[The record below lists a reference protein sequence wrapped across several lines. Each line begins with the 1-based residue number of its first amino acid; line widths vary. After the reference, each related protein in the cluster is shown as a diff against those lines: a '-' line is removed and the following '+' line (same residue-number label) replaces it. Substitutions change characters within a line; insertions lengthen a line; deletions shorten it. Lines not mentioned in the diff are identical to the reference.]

1 MMFLRSKA
9 SSSTRPETVMP
20 IPDPQT
26 PGMNASDSILVVK
39 LGGASG
45 NNPATFC
52 ADAARLVR
60 AGRRLVIVHGGS
72 DLTNQLSEQ
81 LGHPAR
87 FITSPSGHTS
97 RRTDLRTIE
106 IMQMA
111 CRGLLNQR
119 LVSGLQALGVNAI
132 GLSGVDG
139 RIWEGDRK
147 AAVRA
152 VEEGR
157 TVVIRDDYTGTVSR
171 VNSNLLQ
178 TLLDAGYTPVLS
190 PPAVSTSNETINIDA
205 DRAAAV
211 TAASLGASDLLL
223 LTNVPGLLRRYPDE
237 GTLITRVPRH
247 ELDTATGLAE
257 GRMKKKIL
265 GASEALS
272 GGVRRVIIGDGRR
285 DNPITSA
292 LAGEGTTIE

>member
-1 MMFLRSKA
+1 
-9 SSSTRPETVMP
+9 
-20 IPDPQT
+20 
-26 PGMNASDSILVVK
+26 MNASDSILVVK

-119 LVSGLQALGVNAI
+119 LVGGLQALGVNAI

-237 GTLITRVPRH
+237 GSLITRVPRH

-257 GRMKKKIL
+257 GRMKKKML